1 MTIDPKT
8 AAARIRTVIR
18 PWQEVLAGGG
28 GLSAEQVIH
37 GLDRLAD
44 VANELDPAQGVCHG
58 VCRGE
63 RPTTLKPGHGRP
75 ALHLVDCTGGPDGG
89 DVA

>member
-44 VANELDPAQGVCHG
+44 VANELSPSHG
-58 VCRGE
+58 VGALPE
-63 RPTTLKPGHGRP
+63 AGPPT
-75 ALHLVDCTGGPDGG
+75 LHLIDCTAGRDDGEG
-89 DVA
+89 RR

>member
-18 PWQEVLAGGG
+18 PWQEALGAGH
-28 GLSAEQVIH
+28 GLTAEQVIH

-44 VANELDPAQGVCHG
+44 VANELSPAHG
-58 VCRGE
+58 VGALPAAGP
-63 RPTTLKPGHGRP
+63 PT
-75 ALHLVDCTGGPDGG
+75 LHLIDCTANRDDGE
-89 DVA
+89 DAR